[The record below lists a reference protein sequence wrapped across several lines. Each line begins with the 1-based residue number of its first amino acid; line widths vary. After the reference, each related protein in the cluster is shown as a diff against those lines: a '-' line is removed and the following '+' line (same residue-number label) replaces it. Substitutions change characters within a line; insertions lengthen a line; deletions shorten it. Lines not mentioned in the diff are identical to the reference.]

1 MIPDIGNVNVNAVVV
16 PNVGV
21 GVVEAGSAIGLN
33 VVGNVD
39 VSNVRTTDVNSVDV
53 QDVNN
58 IGVDG
63 ARIADT
69 RIWTTAPPNVQ
80 QLDPPVVVQVG
91 TPIVNI
97 AGCVEVHKEN
107 ARTRNRNKQLVDND
121 PKGNTVLCDS
131 GAPNFIPPDYQANR
145 LTWQT
150 FYGEQP
156 QADGVKTKPPPPPNT
171 PDTPEP
177 PPAGG
182 GDAKE
187 DPPCP
192 GPVAPRIG
200 DVAQNQTEKVS
211 GFELQRD
218 PRNPDGVKICVT
230 LYEDIG
236 SVEAFLPA
244 PQMVTTTAVIA
255 TVATGSAL
263 LAKPLADLLLKVV
276 KPVVKK
282 AMGTIQKKLGKTP
295 YRPTQS
301 ELRTN
306 RYREKKGMLGVNFA
320 KQHQKAEKAKK
331 ESQKKESQKE
341 V

>member
-1 MIPDIGNVNVNAVVV
+1 MIPEIR
-16 PNVGV
+16 
-21 GVVEAGSAIGLN
+21 I
-33 VVGNVD
+33 
-39 VSNVRTTDVNSVDV
+39 
-53 QDVNN
+53 NN
-58 IGVDG
+58 IGVGNVGIGDVSVSDVQ
-63 ARIADT
+63 RIGVRSPQTIRVADN
-69 RIWTTAPPNVQ
+69 RIWVVNPPNAT

-107 ARTRNRNKQLVDND
+107 AKNRNRNKQLVDND

-131 GAPNFIPPDYQANR
+131 GAPNFIPPNYESNR
-145 LTWQT
+145 LKWET

-156 QADGVKTKPPPPPNT
+156 KAEGVKTEPPPPPKT

-182 GDAKE
+182 GDTVE

-200 DVAQNQTEKVS
+200 DVAQNQKEKVS

-218 PRNPDGVKICVT
+218 PRNPDGAKICVT

-236 SVEAFLPA
+236 AVEAFLPA
-244 PQMVTTTAVIA
+244 PQLVTTTAVIA

-282 AMGTIQKKLGKTP
+282 AIGTIQKKLGKTP

-301 ELRTN
+301 EIRTN
-306 RYREKKGMLGVNFA
+306 RYREKKGMLGINFA

-331 ESQKKESQKE
+331 EAEKKKQKEQKESQEQKD
-341 V
+341 